1 VDDYCKTNVD
11 GVFAIGDCNGKGG
24 FTHSYNDFQIVEDY
38 MGNKKRKISD
48 RITTYG
54 LFIDPPLG
62 RVGMTKSEAKQGF
75 DVLIA
80 TYQ

>member
-1 VDDYCKTNVD
+1 
-11 GVFAIGDCNGKGG
+11 
-24 FTHSYNDFQIVEDY
+24 

-62 RVGMTKSEAKQGF
+62 RVGMTKSSCEARF
-75 DVLIA
+75 EVLMAHIPMSK
-80 TYQ
+80 

>member
-1 VDDYCKTNVD
+1 
-11 GVFAIGDCNGKGG
+11 
-24 FTHSYNDFQIVEDY
+24 

-62 RVGMTKSEAKQGF
+62 RVGMTKSEAAKQGF

-80 TYQ
+80 HIPMSKIARAKEKRGFMEAIIDAKTNQF

>member
-1 VDDYCKTNVD
+1 VGLHT
-11 GVFAIGDCNGKGG
+11 
-24 FTHSYNDFQIVEDY
+24 SYNDFQIVEDY
-38 MGNKKRKISD
+38 IMGNKKRKISD

-62 RVGMTKSEAKQGF
+62 RVGMTKSEAEKQGF
-75 DVLIA
+75 EVLMA

>member
-1 VDDYCKTNVD
+1 
-11 GVFAIGDCNGKGG
+11 
-24 FTHSYNDFQIVEDY
+24 

-62 RVGMTKSEAKQGF
+62 RGNDK
-75 DVLIA
+75 I
-80 TYQ
+80 

>member
-1 VDDYCKTNVD
+1 MISRLRLY
-11 GVFAIGDCNGKGG
+11 
-24 FTHSYNDFQIVEDY
+24 Y
-38 MGNKKRKISD
+38 GNKKRKISD

-62 RVGMTKSEAKQGF
+62 RVGMTKSEAEKQGF
-75 DVLIA
+75 VLMA

>member
-1 VDDYCKTNVD
+1 VGLHT
-11 GVFAIGDCNGKGG
+11 
-24 FTHSYNDFQIVEDY
+24 SYNDFQIVEDY
-38 MGNKKRKISD
+38 IMGNKRKISD

-62 RVGMTKSEAKQGF
+62 RVGMTKSEAEQGF

-80 TYQ
+80 PYQ

>member
-1 VDDYCKTNVD
+1 
-11 GVFAIGDCNGKGG
+11 
-24 FTHSYNDFQIVEDY
+24 

-62 RVGMTKSEAKQGF
+62 RVGK
-75 DVLIA
+75 I
-80 TYQ
+80 

>member
-75 DVLIA
+75 EVLIA

>member
-1 VDDYCKTNVD
+1 VGLHT
-11 GVFAIGDCNGKGG
+11 
-24 FTHSYNDFQIVEDY
+24 SYNDFQIVEDY
-38 MGNKKRKISD
+38 IMGNKKRKISD

-62 RVGMTKSEAKQGF
+62 RVGMTKSEAAKQGF
-75 DVLIA
+75 DVLMA

>member
-1 VDDYCKTNVD
+1 
-11 GVFAIGDCNGKGG
+11 
-24 FTHSYNDFQIVEDY
+24 

-62 RVGMTKSEAKQGF
+62 RGNDKTEGKQGF
-75 DVLIA
+75 EVLIA
-80 TYQ
+80 HIQ

>member
-1 VDDYCKTNVD
+1 
-11 GVFAIGDCNGKGG
+11 
-24 FTHSYNDFQIVEDY
+24 

-62 RVGMTKSEAKQGF
+62 RVETKSEAKGF
-75 DVLIA
+75 
-80 TYQ
+80 

>member
-1 VDDYCKTNVD
+1 
-11 GVFAIGDCNGKGG
+11 
-24 FTHSYNDFQIVEDY
+24 

-62 RVGMTKSEAKQGF
+62 RVGMTKSEAAKQGF

-80 TYQ
+80 HIPMSKIARLRKRRNKRIYGGYNRCKTNQF